1 MSKLSKKM
9 SKGCQNVLEKLS
21 KVVKKMS
28 KICQKKMKRVG
39 EREGEEGDL

>member
-1 MSKLSKKM
+1 M

-21 KVVKKMS
+21 KDVKKMS